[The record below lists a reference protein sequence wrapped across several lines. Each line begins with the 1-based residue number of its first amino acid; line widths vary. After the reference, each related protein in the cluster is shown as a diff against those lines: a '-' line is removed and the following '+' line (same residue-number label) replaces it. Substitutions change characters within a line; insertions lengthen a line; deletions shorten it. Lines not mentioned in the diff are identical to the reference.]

1 MTETHELRTD
11 NIELRNELFDL
22 MIKTH
27 PKGNAE
33 AQKNFCFSLH
43 ESRIETYLK
52 TFREQARDKGIL

>member
-22 MIKTH
+22 MTKTH

-33 AQKNFCFSLH
+33 AQENFCFSVH